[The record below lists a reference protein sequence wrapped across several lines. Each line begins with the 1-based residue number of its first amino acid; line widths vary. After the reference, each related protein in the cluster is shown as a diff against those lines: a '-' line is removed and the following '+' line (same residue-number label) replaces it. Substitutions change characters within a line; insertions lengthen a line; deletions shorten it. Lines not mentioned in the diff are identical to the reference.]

1 MAFWDKYKVE
11 ISDVYGLQ
19 WTIEIQEDSVAG
31 STTYLTATGNPLRFD
46 FFSGSDDYNESIR
59 PSKAIFEVY
68 STTNFALTDFYTD
81 EDFRLKVNFKYG
93 STLYWTGFIITSEY
107 SEPYNDT
114 PYPVTITAIDGLN
127 YLKDIL
133 YDDSGTYYDGRKR
146 ISKILLDILAK
157 INITSFTEY
166 LNIYEEEMAD
176 TADDSPLDQAYI
188 DVDIFRDMSCYE
200 VLQAVLEPFNAVI
213 RQRNN
218 GTMVIYRPEELT
230 QATVYGRTFTG
241 ETTKSSTSL
250 TPSQYIER
258 TTETNLKQLSGGAL
272 MIKGALK
279 KITANQDFGYKESWI
294 DNWEFKGETFDGT
307 DFEGWTQQAGTNAA
321 PVSSELGE
329 GADGVYLGSYDT
341 VAPNAYYIEQEFAP
355 YAVEDLATNYGFEFE
370 YLVHNTTAGDVA
382 SLDIAVQIITSDRYL
397 ASTTS
402 EGDAYGDFAVWS
414 AGVSYVVHTVT
425 AKGGI
430 SGWQKISRPVLT
442 LHGSGPITVRLYAS
456 NKADVYVAFK
466 NVKFYNYSEVLS
478 QRQSVIGY
486 RLVKTDK
493 YNNLF
498 ARASKRVAEVPV
510 YGTVNYASQR
520 RIVRKTYEATN
531 AVNGKE
537 LAVNYIVGDVID
549 ADVDVGNIVE
559 QFAGSIGKP
568 GFDYRVDTVTLTVG
582 EAAASADITCNGETQ
597 ACEYDTDLATTA
609 AKFVTDHAAQYA
621 SIDVTVT
628 SLGADIIFTNDI
640 LGEEF
645 IGDTT
650 ITPDLGTLD
659 GTVALTTPA
668 RPDDAITR
676 TETWNTRSPGGEA
689 QPLLEI
695 ITAEIGGQHSR
706 PKQLIQMNIAE
717 TLTTAPVFNIIGNLQ
732 DSLNTISCN
741 NRKFVVN
748 SAQFDVKQRLWNA
761 DLIEIIS

>member
-19 WTIEIQEDSVAG
+19 WNIEIQEDSASG
-31 STTYLTATGNPLRFD
+31 STTYLTATGSPLRFD
-46 FFSGSDDYNESIR
+46 FFSGSDEYNEPIR

-81 EDFRLKVNFKYG
+81 EDFRLKVNIKYG

-114 PYPVTITAIDGLN
+114 PYPVTITAVDGLN

-146 ISKILLDILAK
+146 ISKIVLDILAK

-176 TADDSPLDQAYI
+176 TADDSPMDQSYL

-200 VLQAVLEPFNAVI
+200 VLQAILEPFNAVI

-218 GTMVIYRPEELT
+218 GIMVIYRPEELT
-230 QATVYGRTFTG
+230 QTTVYGRTFTG

-250 TPSQYIER
+250 TPAQYIER

-321 PVSSELGE
+321 PISSELGE

-341 VAPNAYYIEQEFAP
+341 SAPNAYYIEQSFAP
-355 YAVEDLATNYGFEFE
+355 YAVEDLSTNYGFEFE
-370 YLVHNTTAGDVA
+370 YLVHNTTVSDVA
-382 SLDIAVQIITSDRYL
+382 NLDIAVQVITSDRYL

-425 AKGGI
+425 AKNGI

-456 NKADVYVAFK
+456 NKTNVYVAFK

-478 QRQSVIGY
+478 QRQAIIGF
-486 RLVKTDK
+486 KQ
-493 YNNLF
+493 
-498 ARASKRVAEVPV
+498 SKVRHSSIFGSYLTPKMDAI

-520 RIVRKTYEATN
+520 KIVRKTYEATN
-531 AVNGKE
+531 ALNGKE
-537 LAVNYIVGDVID
+537 LAVNYIIGDVIND
-549 ADVDVGNIVE
+549 DVDVGNIVE

-568 GFDYRVDTVTLTVG
+568 GFDYRVDTVTLTG
-582 EAAASADITCNGETQ
+582 GGAGDSADITCNGDTQ
-597 ACEYDTDLATTA
+597 ACEFDTDLATTA

-621 SIDVTVT
+621 SSDVTVT
-628 SLGADIIFTNDI
+628 SSGADIIFTNDI

-645 IGDTT
+645 NGATT
-650 ITPDLGTLD
+650 IVPDVGTLD

-668 RPDDAITR
+668 RPDDAITQ
-676 TETWNTRSPGGEA
+676 TEVWNTRSPGGEA

-706 PKQLIQMNIAE
+706 PKHLIQMNIAE

-732 DSLNTISCN
+732 DSLNTISGN

-748 SAQFDVKQRLWNA
+748 SAQFDVKQRLWNV